1 MIGRNRLN
9 LANNKSNALNV
20 IESGFLSNYETLPL
34 KAVQRPKEEFSRDNY
49 HERVRE
55 IK

>member
-1 MIGRNRLN
+1 MIDRNRLS
-9 LANNKSNALNV
+9 LVDNKSNALNV
-20 IESGFLSNYETLPL
+20 IDSGFLSNYETLPL

-49 HERVRE
+49 HERVHE